1 MAMEFEGERLKVFAC
16 PLGGVGS
23 GNVSF
28 SGTGQLVAWQI
39 VNNFNSGAH
48 GVDGAI
54 VPLTFFACL
63 GETRANLKS
72 DAVANGF
79 CGKFADRKRLEG
91 SKPFPNFAC
100 PLRNRFARECGT

>member
-48 GVDGAI
+48 GADGTT
-54 VPLTFFACL
+54 VPLTFLPL
-63 GETRANLKS
+63 GRNKGEPQKRRCC
-72 DAVANGF
+72 NGF

-91 SKPFPNFAC
+91 SKPFPNSAC
-100 PLRNRFARECGT
+100 PLRNRFDRECGT

>member
-1 MAMEFEGERLKVFAC
+1 MEFEGERLKVFAC

-48 GVDGAI
+48 GVDGAT
-54 VPLTFFACL
+54 VPLTFFAAWAKA
-63 GETRANLKS
+63 RANLKS
-72 DAVANGF
+72 DAA
-79 CGKFADRKRLEG
+79 CKRFLWQICRPQ
-91 SKPFPNFAC
+91 KA
-100 PLRNRFARECGT
+100 